1 MIMIVGY
8 LAIVGSLFGAYFLR
22 LGDLEKANQAF
33 ARFWT
38 FDRAK
43 RVFAFAILSAIVAWA
58 SGALAD
64 RYWPRDWS
72 LTVDLGAIG
81 GGVMAVLALLHLVQ
95 VFGMVQGRR
104 QSGLQRLAA
113 LKDGYYNNCVVPP
126 FGTFWFY
133 YWVNWEIDHGTKVID
148 GYEGSID
155 LRTGAIDVAEKSRYI
170 GGASRHVRRLVVEF
184 VRRANS
190 EPTRW
195 RLVFGDGRH
204 DAFYQDV
211 MGANAQTNVT
221 IYAQGAS
228 AGLSSEVVLHRIEQ
242 WNGAQFVV
250 VREPMMSVGNLS
262 FFSKHYKRLPA

>member
-1 MIMIVGY
+1 MILIVGY
-8 LAIVGSLFGAYFLR
+8 LAIAGSVFAAIFLR

-58 SGALAD
+58 SSALANT
-64 RYWPRDWS
+64 YWPRGWP
-72 LTVDLGAIG
+72 TVDLGAVG
-81 GGVMAVLALLHLVQ
+81 AGVMATLAVLHLVQ
-95 VFGMVQGRR
+95 VFVVVQRRR

-113 LKDGYYNNCVVPP
+113 LKDGFYNNCVLPP
-126 FGTFWFY
+126 LGTFWFY
-133 YWVNWEIDHGTKVID
+133 YLVDWQIDPGTKVVD

-170 GGASRHVRRLVVEF
+170 GGSSRHVRRLVINF

-190 EPTRW
+190 EPSRW

-204 DAFYQDV
+204 DAFYQEV
-211 MGANAQTNVT
+211 TGANAQTNVT

-228 AGLSSEVVLHRIEQ
+228 ASLGSETLLHRIEQ
-242 WNGAQFVV
+242 WNGAQFVI